1 MKASKL
7 VLWHRK
13 KEDKITTDRC
23 SDPLNIID
31 NMEYVSK
38 KIMPESSD
46 SFAPYHYYR
55 DPDIWNELWTCQHMR
70 YLECSFHIGSVVLK
84 CKKILHFEV

>member
-46 SFAPYHYYR
+46 SFAAISLLIGTQIYEMNYEHAN
-55 DPDIWNELWTCQHMR
+55 IWDT
-70 YLECSFHIGSVVLK
+70 
-84 CKKILHFEV
+84 

>member
-38 KIMPESSD
+38 KIMAESSD
-46 SFAPYHYYR
+46 SFAPYHY
-55 DPDIWNELWTCQHMR
+55 
-70 YLECSFHIGSVVLK
+70 
-84 CKKILHFEV
+84 

>member
-7 VLWHRK
+7 VLWRRK

-31 NMEYVSK
+31 NMEYVLK

-46 SFAPYHYYR
+46 SFAPYHY
-55 DPDIWNELWTCQHMR
+55 
-70 YLECSFHIGSVVLK
+70 
-84 CKKILHFEV
+84 